1 MTEPSRQTKNHANAD
16 SPTNDGVSADTGTD
30 RSGGEPGIANAPSFG
45 SFVRYFLGLGTWGF
59 GGPIAT
65 VGYMQRDLVERRNW
79 MTRADFLDGVALGQ
93 TMPGPLAAQVAMWVG
108 YLRRGTFGALAV
120 AAAFIMPSFLLVL
133 TVAAV
138 YRRYSGLPVV
148 QSLFYGIAP
157 VVVAIIAVAAWKLAK
172 LTNKADKRLWAISVA
187 LMLVTAITGAEI
199 AYLFIAAGLLMLLWD
214 APPRGLLPR
223 RARPSSRPGDPPSAA
238 RALAAPAVLV
248 AMEHSWIVL
257 AAAGGTLVALG
268 LFFAKAGA
276 FIFGSGLAIV
286 PFLREGVVVQHH
298 WLTSGQFLDAIAM
311 GLITPGPVVITA
323 TFIGYLV
330 GGLAGAVVATVAIFT
345 PIYLGVVIPGRWFVR
360 HRSNKQVKAFVR
372 GATAAA
378 AGAIAGAVTV
388 LARQAIPDWKTV
400 LLAVA
405 ALALSLKWKVKEPYL
420 VGLGAAAGILLHWSS
435 HPF

>member
-1 MTEPSRQTKNHANAD
+1 MTEPSHQPA
-16 SPTNDGVSADTGTD
+16 PPADTETGPADGDQATP
-30 RSGGEPGIANAPSFG
+30 RPPGFA

-65 VGYMQRDLVERRNW
+65 VGYMQRDLVERRHW
-79 MTRADFLDGVALGQ
+79 MTRADFVDGVALGQ

-108 YLRRGTFGALAV
+108 FLRRGTLGALAV
-120 AAAFIMPSFLLVL
+120 ATAFIMPSFLLVL
-133 TVAAV
+133 TVAAI
-138 YRRYSGLPVV
+138 YTRYSGLPIV

-157 VVVAIIAVAAWKLAK
+157 VVIAIIAVAAWKLAR
-172 LTNKADKRLWAISVA
+172 LTNKKDRRLWGISIILMLTTAIS
-187 LMLVTAITGAEI
+187 GAEI
-199 AYLFIAAGLLMLLWD
+199 AYLFIAAGLLMLVWD
-214 APPRGLLPR
+214 APPTWPR
-223 RARPSSRPGDPPSAA
+223 LRRNRPPGPEAPPTTA
-238 RALAAPAVLV
+238 RALAASAALT
-248 AMEHSWIVL
+248 AARHSWVTL
-257 AAAGGTLVALG
+257 AASSGTLVALG

-330 GGLAGAVVATVAIFT
+330 GGLAGAIVATVAIFT
-345 PIYLGVVIPGRWFVR
+345 PIYLGVVIPGRWFIR
-360 HRSNKQVKAFVR
+360 HRANKQVKAFVS

-388 LARQAIPDWKTV
+388 LARQAILDWKTALIGTSALI
-400 LLAVA
+400 LL
-405 ALALSLKWKVKEPYL
+405 LKWKIKEPYL
-420 VGLGAAAGILLHWSS
+420 VALGAAAGIILH
-435 HPF
+435 